1 MKKTKFMLLIAVG
14 LIFLGGEIWAQ
25 SAKEFNYTGTRGCR
39 KCHKS
44 KKSGAQYKVWAK
56 MKHAQAFA
64 TLATAEAQKIAKAK
78 GIADAQKADACLK
91 CHVTAF
97 GVAAER
103 LGKKYTIEEGVGCES
118 CHGAG
123 SAYSKR
129 KVKKAIAAGTTK
141 PESVGLLKVTKE
153 TCVKCHNDESPTFK
167 SFDFEKAKEKIAHP
181 RPKA

>member
-1 MKKTKFMLLIAVG
+1 MKTLKFMLLLTISVF
-14 LIFLGGEIWAQ
+14 FLAGEISAQ
-25 SAKEFNYTGTRGCR
+25 SAKAFNFTGAAGCK
-39 KCHKS
+39 KCHRS

-64 TLATAEAQKIAKAK
+64 SLATPEAQKIAKEK
-78 GIADAQKADACLK
+78 GIANAQKADACLK

-103 LGKKYTIEEGVGCES
+103 LGKKYSIEEGVGCES
-118 CHGAG
+118 CHGPG
-123 SAYSKR
+123 SAYSKK
-129 KVKKAIAAGTTK
+129 KVKKAIVAGKTK

-167 SFDFEKAKEKIAHP
+167 AFDFEKAKEKIAHP